1 MNASNNRQDRLVR
14 PVRQV
19 ALRWALGLLSLSATL
34 FAAGCASE
42 AAPGEGMPPPP
53 EVSVAEVK
61 QRDIRPWSEFTGR
74 IEAVQTVQLRPRV
87 SGYIERIAY
96 EEGQEVEKDQ
106 VLFVIDQRPYRAAL
120 ARAEAELARARTQA
134 ELSRSEAARAERLAK
149 QRVISA
155 EELDQ
160 RRAAA
165 DAAQAAVRAAAAARD
180 VAALELEF
188 TEVRAPIAGRAGRA
202 LVTPGNLVGP
212 ETSVLTSIVSV
223 DPVHVVFEGDELTY
237 LRFTRDART
246 EGKQRSPVQVGLA
259 GEEGFPHEGQ
269 LDFVDNHVDPD
280 TGTIVARAVLDN
292 GKRQFTPGL
301 FARVR
306 LLGAEPVKALLVDP
320 KAVLTDQDRR
330 YVYVIGPDNTAQR
343 RDVRLGREL
352 AGLRVVE
359 AGLEPGEKIIVHGVQ
374 KVFFPGMPVQP
385 VEVAMGAPP
394 ASAVIAAGAQ

>member
-1 MNASNNRQDRLVR
+1 MNASTNRQDRLFR

-19 ALRWALGLLSLSATL
+19 ASRWAIGLLALSGLLGL
-34 FAAGCASE
+34 AGCASE

-53 EVSVAEVK
+53 EVSVATVE
-61 QRDIRPWSEFTGR
+61 QREIRPWSEFTGR

-96 EEGQEVEKDQ
+96 EEGQEVRQGQ

-134 ELSRSEAARAERLAK
+134 ELTRSEAARAERLAG
-149 QRVISA
+149 QRVIST

-165 DAAQAAVRAAAAARD
+165 AAAQAAVRAAAAARD

-237 LRFTRDART
+237 LRFTREART
-246 EGKQRSPVQVGLA
+246 EGKRRSPVQVGLA
-259 GEEGFPHEGQ
+259 GEEGFPHEGV
-269 LDFVDNHVDPD
+269 LDFVDNHVDPA

-292 GKRQFTPGL
+292 AGRQFTPGL

-306 LLGAEPVKALLVDP
+306 LLGPEPVKALLVDP

-330 YVYVIGPDNTAQR
+330 YVYVLGADNTAQR
-343 RDVRLGREL
+343 RDIRLGREL
-352 AGLRVVE
+352 DGLRVVE
-359 AGLEPGEKIIVHGVQ
+359 SGLEPGEKIIVHGVQ

-394 ASAVIAAGAQ
+394 AVAAAAGSH